1 MKKRI
6 PRMQIPGRNAYEA
19 HGVKTGEHCPMTG
32 WWVPAGREGNGH
44 YIAEGSM
51 MPSDSGQSIT
61 WTLVVVAHVGCQ
73 KHADSP
79 AGASLKITSPPYAR
93 NAVGQQQRAA
103 EVVISRPETLS
114 VQSAGLSVPG
124 LPSNQ
129 VGCEEGCHYCEGP
142 ETD

>member
-1 MKKRI
+1 
-6 PRMQIPGRNAYEA
+6 
-19 HGVKTGEHCPMTG
+19 
-32 WWVPAGREGNGH
+32 
-44 YIAEGSM
+44 

-124 LPSNQ
+124 LPSTKSA
-129 VGCEEGCHYCEGP
+129 VKRTATTARGRKPTKAPLRLGSAP
-142 ETD
+142 IRP